1 MKFQAQRPLTSILL
15 LTFAGLSLIC
25 LNTTVLAQADE
36 PPADTAPEQDTAS
49 ENEDTSTESAPEPDT
64 VSESEQLEAK
74 VNASNLAAQRLAAE
88 GRWRDAA
95 NKFAESLKLMPD
107 DEQARDGY
115 QQAMNMLNQGSMLET
130 GRGVGMASVE
140 QQLREQRQRAIAEYD
155 NAYQDAMDQVAKEDY
170 AGAERTILTAEIK
183 LRRSRQYL
191 SESEFDQMNSKAEDL
206 RVRIGQLRYN
216 ARLMAEEAAKQE
228 AEADRQTSEDRSR
241 QERNRIIAENLKRVR
256 QLQMELK
263 YREALQ
269 VINEI
274 LFIDP
279 HNPAAQALR
288 DVIQQTELYRE
299 FSDLQRKK
307 NLAYGE
313 TEVEM
318 QKSLVPPH
326 ENLSGPGDRS
336 ISGLMSYPEDWPQIT
351 YRRGV
356 EGGYNPPPE
365 DRRVLAKI
373 EATRMPIDFNN
384 YTFELVAN
392 FFEQVSGLKMYI
404 DWPALELLGVDRE
417 STVMLQL
424 AEVPMNIALN
434 RVLEQLGEEPDHPSW
449 AVQDGML
456 LVSSKE
462 ALQDRKVL
470 VVYDVRDIIMP
481 IPDFDNAPT
490 LDLGNFGGGGGGLGG
505 GGFGGGGGIGGG
517 GGGGFG
523 GGGGGFGGGGGG
535 MGGGGGGGMNYSE
548 DEEDNLEK
556 LKNIIRDN
564 VDPEGWR
571 ELGGDVSRMEDYNK
585 NLVISSTPRNHM
597 DIGSLL
603 RMLREARSILINVEA
618 RFLEVDTDWY
628 EEIGVNLDL
637 YFNTNNDLW
646 DRAQQADPNARL
658 SDFFITD
665 GASAGQ
671 LKDSIIY
678 GTVNQTVDP
687 GNPPYINTIN
697 TGASVGIPGPA
708 GGVPTEFE
716 YIAGGVPGSPI
727 RLGAENSGWSP
738 IGMVQNSLNIL
749 ESVAPLTSFGTSVSA
764 LAPAL
769 GVNIQYMDDI
779 QVDLLI
785 KATQADSRSVTLTAP
800 RLTFYNGQQAWISV
814 NTQQSYVAGL
824 TPVTGEG
831 SGAFQPDIGILATGF
846 VLDVKGSVSADR
858 RYVTMNVHFQL
869 TKPLGQ
875 EKTLTFGGAAGG
887 AGFGGGAGAGFAGTV
902 ELPSIITK
910 DLWVTTSVPDK
921 GTALLGG
928 QRTVEEYETEVGV
941 PILSK
946 IPYVNRFFTNRV
958 TSSEEVTLL
967 ILLRPEII
975 IQTENEDMLFPGLM
989 DAVGAGMNYNMP

>member
-1 MKFQAQRPLTSILL
+1 MKFQAQRPLASILL

-36 PPADTAPEQDTAS
+36 PPADTAPKQDTAA
-49 ENEDTSTESAPEPDT
+49 EESDSNGDT
-64 VSESEQLEAK
+64 VSKAEQLEAK

-95 NKFAESLKLMPD
+95 NKFAETLKLMPD

-115 QQAMNMLNQGSMLET
+115 QQAMNMLNQGSMLEA
-130 GRGVGMASVE
+130 GSGVGMASVE
-140 QQLREQRQRAIAEYD
+140 QQLREQRQRATVEFD
-155 NAYQDAMDQVAKEDY
+155 SAYQDAMDQVGKEDY

-191 SESEFDQMNSKAEDL
+191 SESEFDQMNSRAEEL
-206 RVRIGQLRYN
+206 RIRIGQLRYN
-216 ARLMAEEAAKQE
+216 ARLLADEAAKRE

-241 QERNRIIAENLKRVR
+241 QERNRIITENLKRVR

-424 AEVPMNIALN
+424 AEVPMNIALD
-434 RVLEQLGEEPDHPSW
+434 RVLEQMGEEPDHPAW

-505 GGFGGGGGIGGG
+505 GGFGGGGGMG
-517 GGGGFG
+517 
-523 GGGGGFGGGGGG
+523 
-535 MGGGGGGGMNYSE
+535 GGGGGGGMNYSQ

-646 DRAQQADPNARL
+646 NRAQQADPNARL
-658 SDFFITD
+658 SDFFITEGGNA
-665 GASAGQ
+665 GA
-671 LKDSIIY
+671 LKDSIVY
-678 GTVNQTVDP
+678 GTVNQTIDP
-687 GNPPYINTIN
+687 DTPPGINTIN
-697 TGASVGIPGPA
+697 TGASIGIPGPA
-708 GGVPTEFE
+708 GANPPTTFE

-749 ESVAPLTSFGTSVSA
+749 ESVAPLTSFGNSVSA

-975 IQTENEDMLFPGLM
+975 IQTENEDLLFPGLM